1 MTTTPGGEN
10 PRNPEDS
17 GATPGSSAEHAAH
30 LGSTSASGNAEPSD
44 HGGGVP
50 DTSNPRPAPQD
61 DAQKP
66 DGDQF
71 GRDETRRNP
80 NIDPAPEGGSGDL
93 SPGETPPESNSATAS
108 PPAPAPSKP
117 PRSKAVITTVI
128 IAIVLLVGL
137 VFVGYAAGLLD

>member
-1 MTTTPGGEN
+1 MTTTPSSDN
-10 PRNPEDS
+10 PRNPEHGS
-17 GATPGSSAEHAAH
+17 AAPGSSAENAAN
-30 LGSTSASGNAEPSD
+30 LGSTSASGNTEPP
-44 HGGGVP
+44 HPEGGAP
-50 DTSNPRPAPQD
+50 ETADPRPAPQD
-61 DAQKP
+61 DVQKP
-66 DGDQF
+66 DGAQY

-93 SPGETPPESNSATAS
+93 EPGETPPESNSATAS

-128 IAIVLLVGL
+128 IAIVLLLGL